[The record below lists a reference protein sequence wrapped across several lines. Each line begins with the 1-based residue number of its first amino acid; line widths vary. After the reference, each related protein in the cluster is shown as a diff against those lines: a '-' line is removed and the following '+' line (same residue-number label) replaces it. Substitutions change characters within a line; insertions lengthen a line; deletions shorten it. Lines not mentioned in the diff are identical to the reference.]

1 MNEIIREKNKETKR
15 KKSEINRYKKKYGYN
30 PRLSLER

>member
-15 KKSEINRYKKKYGYN
+15 KKSEINQYKKKYGYN